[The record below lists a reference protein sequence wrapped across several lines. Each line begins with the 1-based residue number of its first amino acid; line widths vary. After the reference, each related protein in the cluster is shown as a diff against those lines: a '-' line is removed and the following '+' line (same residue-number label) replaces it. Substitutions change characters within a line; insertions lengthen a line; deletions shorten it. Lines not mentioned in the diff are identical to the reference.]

1 MSFKTFRR
9 VERVNP
15 STGELVQKIVVVGDD
30 HKEYTYL
37 TDLSVSDIKARRDTL
52 LATCRLID
60 TKHGQCAVSNSSTVL
75 EEF

>member
-1 MSFKTFRR
+1 MTFTAFRR

-15 STGELVQKIVVVGDD
+15 STGEVVQKLVVIGDD
-30 HKEYTYL
+30 NREYTYL
-37 TDLSVSDIKARRDTL
+37 TNLSVEDIKANRATL